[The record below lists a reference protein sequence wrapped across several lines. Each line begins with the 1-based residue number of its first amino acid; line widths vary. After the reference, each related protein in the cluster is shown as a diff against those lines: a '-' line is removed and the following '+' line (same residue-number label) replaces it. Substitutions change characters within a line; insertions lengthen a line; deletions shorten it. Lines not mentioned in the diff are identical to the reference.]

1 MYSHVPGLHFQSQ
14 GPAAKCEA
22 LWDQRQIETGGG
34 GTKFHIENSKTFAI
48 PASDNACV
56 LNHFSPVRL
65 FVTPRTVAHRAPLSM
80 GFSRQEYWSGLPCP
94 PPGDLPHPG
103 IKPTS
108 LLSPALAGGLFTT
121 RATGEAQ
128 LQIMLGHKLLKVL
141 WFKQTVAVLR
151 KAGNGPLQ
159 KKQNVLKSRN
169 ILDFFHWLKSTFP
182 QESEIYISGSQL
194 FF

>member
-80 GFSRQEYWSGLPCP
+80 GFSSQEYWSRLPYP
-94 PPGDLPHPG
+94 PPGDLKLG
-103 IKPTS
+103 IEPTS
-108 LLSPALAGGLFTT
+108 RTVFALAAGLFTT
-121 RATGEAQ
+121 RATWEA
-128 LQIMLGHKLLKVL
+128 H
-141 WFKQTVAVLR
+141 
-151 KAGNGPLQ
+151 
-159 KKQNVLKSRN
+159 
-169 ILDFFHWLKSTFP
+169 
-182 QESEIYISGSQL
+182 
-194 FF
+194 